1 MIERRSISVK
11 DSDPKKTVGCFRAPI
26 YWKTTVASG
35 TVVPLEVESELAPT
49 MTTCPASATA
59 AARASKVPLLVK
71 IAVTVGAAA
80 KEETGEG
87 ATVEDEAD
95 EETAEEGADQA
106 LELEGADQALLV
118 EASVDAASLLVLEGW
133 ASVVGAGADS
143 STARA
148 CSEPT

>member
-1 MIERRSISVK
+1 M
-11 DSDPKKTVGCFRAPI
+11 AL
-26 YWKTTVASG
+26 A
-35 TVVPLEVESELAPT
+35 TVVPLVVELALAPT
-49 MTTCPASATA
+49 IRTCPASATA

-95 EETAEEGADQA
+95 EETALEDEATVEEGSDQA
-106 LELEGADQALLV
+106 LLKGADQALLL
-118 EASVDAASLLVLEGW
+118 EAEVDAGSLLEVEGLT
-133 ASVVGAGADS
+133 SSEEVGAVS

>member
-1 MIERRSISVK
+1 
-11 DSDPKKTVGCFRAPI
+11 
-26 YWKTTVASG
+26 
-35 TVVPLEVESELAPT
+35 

-80 KEETGEG
+80 NEETGEG

-95 EETAEEGADQA
+95 EETA
-106 LELEGADQALLV
+106 LEGADQALLLEAEV
-118 EASVDAASLLVLEGW
+118 EAASVLEGW
-133 ASVVGAGADS
+133 TSAEEVVAD